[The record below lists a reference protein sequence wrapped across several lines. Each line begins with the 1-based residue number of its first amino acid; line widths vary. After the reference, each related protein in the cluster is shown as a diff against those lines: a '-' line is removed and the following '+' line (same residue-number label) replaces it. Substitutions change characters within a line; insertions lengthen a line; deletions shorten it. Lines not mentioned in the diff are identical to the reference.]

1 MNRPPFLE
9 RFAHERNGSTAA
21 EFAMI
26 VPVFLLF
33 LLGIIDVGRFIWAVN
48 ENEKAA
54 QIGARWAVAT
64 DLICDGL
71 NNWSFALNQDPPI
84 TQGSQV
90 PKSVFPGVG
99 FAGGA
104 ATTCECAPGGT
115 CSFPLTADR
124 DAFLRLV
131 GRMSDIQPRVGPDNV
146 RVDYSWSGLGYAGDP
161 NGPDVSPTVTVTV
174 GRLGFRPLFLAGFIS
189 LGIPGAQ
196 YSLTMEDADGVFA
209 N

>member
-1 MNRPPFLE
+1 MKRAPSFA
-9 RFAHERNGSTAA
+9 RFAKEQSGSTAA

-71 NNWSFALNQDPPI
+71 EGWSFALNQSPPI

-90 PKSVFPGVG
+90 PQSAFPGVS

-104 ATTCECAPGGT
+104 ATACQCAPGGT
-115 CSFPLTADR
+115 CSFPLTADTV
-124 DAFLRLV
+124 AFQRLV
-131 GRMSDIQPRVGPDNV
+131 NRINQIQPRVGPNNV

-161 NGPDVSPTVTVTV
+161 NGPDVSPTVTVTI
-174 GRLGFRPLFLAGFIS
+174 GQIGFRPLFLAGFIS

-196 YSLTMEDADGVFA
+196 YSLTMEDSEGVFA